1 MAAKGDTTREK
12 ILDAA
17 RCLFNTKGFGATSIS
32 DLVRE
37 SGLQKGSLYFHFPGK
52 DVIGLTVLE
61 DARSSFMAFL
71 REALSGET
79 PGGCLENFFQCVM
92 KKHLATGFVG
102 GCIFGNIALEMG
114 DSDKRFADIIDRV
127 FNQWV
132 AAIEEV
138 VLAAQERG
146 EIRDDLP
153 ANALARNIVAAIEGG
168 IMMSRVKKEEGPLAE
183 CLDVLRSILG
193 MKVGQKQSRRAH
205 HPEKGSPQNTRNTRT
220 KAE

>member
-1 MAAKGDTTREK
+1 MAAKGDATREK

-17 RCLFNTKGFGATSIS
+17 RYLFNTKGFGATSIS
-32 DLVRE
+32 DLVKE

-52 DVIGLTVLE
+52 DAIGLTVLE

-71 REALSGET
+71 DEALSGDT
-79 PGGCLENFFQCVM
+79 PVQRLENFFQCVM

-127 FNQWV
+127 FSQWV
-132 AAIEEV
+132 AAIEQV
-138 VLAAQERG
+138 IVAAQERG

-153 ANALARNIVAAIEGG
+153 AYALARNIVAAIEGG
-168 IMMSRVKKEEGPLAE
+168 IMMSRVKKDEGPLAE
-183 CLDVLRSILG
+183 CLGVLRSILG
-193 MKVGQKQSRRAH
+193 MKVG
-205 HPEKGSPQNTRNTRT
+205 
-220 KAE
+220 